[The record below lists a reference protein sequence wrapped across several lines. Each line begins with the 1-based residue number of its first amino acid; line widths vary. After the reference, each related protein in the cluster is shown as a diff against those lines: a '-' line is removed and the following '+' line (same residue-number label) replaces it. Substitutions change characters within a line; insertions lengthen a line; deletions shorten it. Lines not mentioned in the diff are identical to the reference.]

1 MFDAAPQLATLHLDS
16 VFFRHDGPRARLR
29 CPAVTALVMA
39 DCGWELENGNE
50 NTGVELDAPALRRF
64 RYKGLVRRFS
74 LVSPA
79 PDLMWVDLHLGARDD
94 RYQQLFWQFVYNFSN
109 TKALNLRMEFY
120 LEDIAITGDKISYVE
135 LLGNNKKL
143 FSNLEHLELGAPCK
157 RGCEATGVA
166 IANFLHCSP
175 AIRVLRL
182 NLSTVGGGHQSE
194 YVFRQPFLRNK
205 YQQDFGKSVDCFL
218 HRRFKTMMNSSNDDV
233 NEVSGIPGLS
243 GHSFNCLQSSLRS
256 LSLQFRH
263 SSLEFRMEKAN
274 CFEVR
279 LAKFFAEN
287 CIVLEEMKIDNGNQK
302 LHEHIN
308 HKVGTWVANSSKR
321 RNWPSTTV
329 AVVPLER

>member
-194 YVFRQPFLRNK
+194 
-205 YQQDFGKSVDCFL
+205 
-218 HRRFKTMMNSSNDDV
+218 FKTMMNSSNDDV